1 MQNKRISQHV
11 QRLREPDWIRL
22 VFQQATVT
30 GMQENEC
37 KNKEVRK
44 QYTYLTS
51 VSSDSTCVS

>member
-1 MQNKRISQHV
+1 M

-22 VFQQATVT
+22 LLQQATVT

-44 QYTYLTS
+44 QYTVLILLQ
-51 VSSDSTCVS
+51 